1 MSPVLSPAATP
12 GPGTDTESRLVN
24 RGALPPAGLTPE
36 EARELQLGLRDRVVH
51 ALPPDFSPELIAGA
65 DLSIVRG
72 RDVGHAAI
80 VVLAADGMR
89 PVDRATASVKV
100 EFPYVP
106 GLLSFREL
114 PPLAVAWERLSVRP
128 DVVIFDAHGLA
139 HPRRFGLACHGGLLF
154 DVPSIGAAKSI
165 LVGEHG
171 DLGEVK
177 GSTAPL
183 VHDDEELGVALRTRT
198 GVSPVYV
205 SAGHRMDLASAV
217 DIVLGVSLRYRIPE
231 PIRRA
236 HRLSN
241 LVRVGAGP

>member
-1 MSPVLSPAATP
+1 MAASPGVDGVSPDAFP
-12 GPGTDTESRLVN
+12 N
-24 RGALPPAGLTPE
+24 PALTPAE
-36 EARELQLGLRDRVVH
+36 GRELQVELRDR
-51 ALPPDFSPELIAGA
+51 LLLRPPQGFSPKLVAGA

-80 VVLAADGMR
+80 VVVDAESMR
-89 PVDRATASVKV
+89 PVDQATASIKV
-100 EFPYVP
+100 DFPYVP

-114 PPLAVAWERLSVRP
+114 PPLAAAWERLNVRP
-128 DVVIFDAHGLA
+128 DVLIFDAQGFA

-154 DVPSIGAAKSI
+154 DLPSIGAAKSV

-171 DLGEVK
+171 ELSETR

-183 VHDDEELGVALRTRT
+183 LHEGEEVGRAVRTRK
-198 GVSPVYV
+198 GVSPIYV
-205 SAGHRMDLASAV
+205 SVGHLMDLDTAV
-217 DIVLGVSLRYRIPE
+217 DVVLRVSPRYRIPE

-241 LVRVGAGP
+241 QVRKGGR

>member
-1 MSPVLSPAATP
+1 MNFDV
-12 GPGTDTESRLVN
+12 
-24 RGALPPAGLTPE
+24 LPPPGLTSA
-36 EARELQLGLRDRVVH
+36 EAKELQLHWRHRLIFE
-51 ALPPDFSPELIAGA
+51 LPENFAPQLIAGA

-80 VVLAADGMR
+80 VVLEAGTMR
-89 PVDRATASVKV
+89 PVDAATASVQV

-114 PPLAVAWERLSVRP
+114 PPLAAAWEKLRERP

-154 DVPSIGAAKSI
+154 DVPAIGAAKSI

-171 DLGEVK
+171 EVAK
-177 GSTAPL
+177 EKASAASL
-183 VHDDEELGVALRTRT
+183 IHDEEEVGVAVRTRT
-198 GVSPVYV
+198 AISPVFV
-205 SAGHRMDLASAV
+205 SVGHRMDLETAVEVVLRASPC
-217 DIVLGVSLRYRIPE
+217 YRIPE

-241 LVRVGAGP
+241 QLRTSESFQ

>member
-1 MSPVLSPAATP
+1 
-12 GPGTDTESRLVN
+12 VN
-24 RGALPPAGLTPE
+24 VEALPPAGLTPG
-36 EARELQLGLRDRVVH
+36 EARELQLELRDRAVH

-80 VVLAADGMR
+80 VVLAADGMG
-89 PVDRATASVKV
+89 PVDQATASMKV

-114 PPLAVAWERLSVRP
+114 PPLAAAWERLSVRP

-171 DLGEVK
+171 DLGEAK

-183 VHDDEELGVALRTRT
+183 VHDDQEVGVALRTRT
-198 GVSPVYV
+198 GVSPIYV
-205 SAGHRMDLASAV
+205 SVGHQMDLAAAV
-217 DIVLGVSLRYRIPE
+217 DMVLGVSPRYRIPE
-231 PIRRA
+231 PIRWA

-241 LVRVGAGP
+241 QVRVGAGP

>member
-1 MSPVLSPAATP
+1 VNPDVLPPSKLTPAEAK
-12 GPGTDTESRLVN
+12 DLQLRWRDRLV
-24 RGALPPAGLTPE
+24 LEPP
-36 EARELQLGLRDRVVH
+36 R
-51 ALPPDFSPELIAGA
+51 DFSPDLIAGA

-80 VVLAADGMR
+80 VVLEAETMR
-89 PVDRATASVKV
+89 PVDQATASIQVD
-100 EFPYVP
+100 FPYVP

-114 PPLAVAWERLSVRP
+114 PPLATAWEKLEEKP
-128 DVVIFDAHGLA
+128 HAVIFDAQGLA

-165 LVGEHG
+165 LVGESG
-171 DLGEVK
+171 ELGEEK

-183 VHDDEELGVALRTRT
+183 VHDGEEVGRAVRTRK
-198 GVSPVYV
+198 GISPIFV
-205 SAGHRMDLASAV
+205 SAGHRMDLETAVEVVLKASPC
-217 DIVLGVSLRYRIPE
+217 YRISE

-241 LVRVGAGP
+241 AVRTGVAL

>member
-1 MSPVLSPAATP
+1 MNLDPI
-12 GPGTDTESRLVN
+12 
-24 RGALPPAGLTPE
+24 LPRGLTPA
-36 EARELQLGLRDRVVH
+36 EARRVQLELRDRLV
-51 ALPPDFSPELIAGA
+51 LEPPRDFSPDLIAGA

-72 RDVGHAAI
+72 RDLGHAAI
-80 VVLAADGMR
+80 VVVEADTLR
-89 PVDRATASVKV
+89 PVAQATASVQV

-114 PPLAVAWERLSVRP
+114 PPLAAAWERLGVRP

-139 HPRRFGLACHGGLLF
+139 HPRQFGLACHGGLLF

-171 DLGEVK
+171 GLAESR

-183 VHDDEELGVALRTRT
+183 LHQGGEVGRAVRTRT
-198 GVSPVYV
+198 GVSPIFV
-205 SAGHRMDLASAV
+205 SAGHLVDLNTAV
-217 DIVLGVSLRYRIPE
+217 EVVLRVSPCYRIPE
-231 PIRRA
+231 PVRRA

-241 LVRVGAGP
+241 QTRNARG

>member
-1 MSPVLSPAATP
+1 M
-12 GPGTDTESRLVN
+12 N
-24 RGALPPAGLTPE
+24 REALPPAGLTPE
-36 EARELQLGLRDRVVH
+36 EARELQLDLRERAVH

-80 VVLAADGMR
+80 VVLAADGR
-89 PVDRATASVKV
+89 RLVDRATASVKV

-171 DLGEVK
+171 EPGEGK
-177 GSTAPL
+177 GSKAPL
-183 VHDDEELGVALRTRT
+183 VHEGEEVGVALRTRT
-198 GVSPVYV
+198 GVSPIYV
-205 SAGHRMDLASAV
+205 SVGYRIDLATAV
-217 DIVLGVSLRYRIPE
+217 DIILGVSPRYRIPE

-241 LVRVGAGP
+241 ETRVGLPP

>member
-1 MSPVLSPAATP
+1 LSGSDA
-12 GPGTDTESRLVN
+12 ESQPVN
-24 RGALPPAGLTPE
+24 REVLPPAGLTPG
-36 EARELQLGLRDRVVH
+36 EARKLQLELRDRAVH
-51 ALPPDFSPELIAGA
+51 VLPPDFSPELIAGA
-65 DLSIVRG
+65 DLSIVRS

-89 PVDRATASVKV
+89 PVDWATASVKV
-100 EFPYVP
+100 EFPYLP

-114 PPLAVAWERLSVRP
+114 PPLAVAWERLNVRP

-165 LVGEHG
+165 LVGEHPA
-171 DLGEVK
+171 LGKTK
-177 GSTAPL
+177 GSTATL
-183 VHDDEELGVALRTRT
+183 LHEGEEVGMVVRTRSE
-198 GVSPVYV
+198 VSPVYV
-205 SAGHRMDLASAV
+205 SVGHRMDLPTAV
-217 DIVLGVSLRYRIPE
+217 EIVLLASPRFRISE

-241 LVRVGAGP
+241 QARVGAGP